1 MITVQNLVK
10 RYGDT
15 VAVDGVTFTVERGE
29 VLGFLGPN
37 GAGKTTTMR
46 ILTTFISPDEGTATL
61 AGFDVGR
68 QPLDVCRRVGYLPEN
83 APLYLDMGTVDYL
96 LYVAEMRAIPRA
108 EMRRR
113 VSKVVEV
120 CGLGPALAKNIGQ
133 LSKGFRQRVG
143 LAQAMIHEPDILIL
157 DEPTSGLD
165 PNQIVEIRSLIKE
178 IGREKTVILS
188 THILP
193 EVSAT
198 CGRVIIISNGK
209 LVGSGTPESL
219 ASQAVGGVGVSVV
232 LRGNGEDIE
241 GGLQSLE
248 VADRIQF
255 MGSESDA
262 VRYRVHAR
270 DGVDPGRLGEAVSG
284 LAATRGWRLRELRP
298 EGASLEDVFRELTT
312 REDGA

>member
-10 RYGDT
+10 RYGET
-15 VAVDGVTFTVERGE
+15 VAVDGVNFTVERGE

-46 ILTTFISPDEGTATL
+46 ILTSFIPPDEGTAVL
-61 AGFDVGR
+61 AGFDVRR

-96 LYVAEMRAIPRA
+96 LYVAEMRAIPRG
-108 EMRRR
+108 EIRGR
-113 VSKVVEV
+113 VAKVVEI
-120 CGLGPALAKNIGQ
+120 CGLGPALSKNIGQ

-198 CGRVIIISNGK
+198 CGRVIIISNGR

-241 GGLQSLE
+241 GGLRALDLAE
-248 VADRIQF
+248 RIQF
-255 MGSESDA
+255 GGAEGDA
-262 VRYRVHAR
+262 LRFRIQAR
-270 DGVDPGRLGEAVSG
+270 EGTDAGRLGEAVSA
-284 LAATRGWRLRELRP
+284 LAAQRGWRLRELRP

-312 REDGA
+312 REDAE

>member
-46 ILTTFISPDEGTATL
+46 ILTTFIPPDEGTATL
-61 AGFDVGR
+61 AGFDVRR
-68 QPLDVCRRVGYLPEN
+68 QPLEVCSRVGYLPEN

-96 LYVAEMRAIPRA
+96 LYVAEMRGIPRL
-108 EMRRR
+108 EMRSR
-113 VSKVVEV
+113 VKKVVEV

-219 ASQAVGGVGVSVV
+219 ASQAVGGVGVTVV
-232 LRGNGEDIE
+232 LRGNGDDLE
-241 GGLQSLE
+241 GGLRSLNLAE
-248 VADRIQF
+248 KVEFTGAE
-255 MGSESDA
+255 SEA
-262 VRYRVHAR
+262 LRYRVQAR
-270 DGVDPGRLGEAVSG
+270 GGVDPAALGEAVSG